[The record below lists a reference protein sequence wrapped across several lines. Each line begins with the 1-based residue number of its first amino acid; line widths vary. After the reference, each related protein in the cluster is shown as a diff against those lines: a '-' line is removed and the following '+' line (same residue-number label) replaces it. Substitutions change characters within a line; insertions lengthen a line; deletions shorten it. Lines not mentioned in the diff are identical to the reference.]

1 MDELD
6 NLINNK
12 TEMSSEDWK
21 NHKKEE
27 KDKLYEMIDKSLEEI
42 KDNSDNFKKYLDLQS
57 KFNNYSV
64 NNTMLIY
71 AQNREATRVR
81 GFDEWKKYGANI
93 LNGEKGIMILEPTE
107 KFTREDGTEG
117 MYFNVKRVFDVSQTS
132 LNVKER
138 NNSYSNKVLLS
149 AFLENYNIQCVDEIK
164 GPSNAF
170 WNSKDKFLYVKTGL
184 EPKELFHSVLKE
196 LSNIQFD
203 KKDVFK
209 DFKSNCISYMICK
222 KYNLDIS
229 SVANLNIPDELKKLD
244 NDAFKKE
251 LLSMHD
257 CFEKENSRINEHF
270 EKLSIK
276 NKDKER

>member
-42 KDNSDNFKKYLDLQS
+42 KENSDNFKKYLDLQS

-71 AQNREATRVR
+71 AQNREATKVR

-164 GPSNAF
+164 GSSKVF
-170 WNSKDKFLYVKTGL
+170 WNSQTKFLY
-184 EPKELFHSVLKE
+184 
-196 LSNIQFD
+196 IQT
-203 KKDVFK
+203 
-209 DFKSNCISYMICK
+209 
-222 KYNLDIS
+222 
-229 SVANLNIPDELKKLD
+229 
-244 NDAFKKE
+244 
-251 LLSMHD
+251 
-257 CFEKENSRINEHF
+257 
-270 EKLSIK
+270 
-276 NKDKER
+276 

>member
-6 NLINNK
+6 TLINNK
-12 TEMSSEDWK
+12 TELSTKDWK

-27 KDKLYEMIDKSLEEI
+27 KDKLYEMIDKSLEKI
-42 KDNSDNFKKYLDLQS
+42 QNNPDNFKKYLDLQS
-57 KFNNYSV
+57 KFSNYSL

-71 AQNREATRVR
+71 SQKPESTRVR

-117 MYFNVKRVFDVSQTS
+117 MYFNVKRVFDIFQTS
-132 LNVKER
+132 SKIKER

-164 GPSNAF
+164 GSNNVF
-170 WNSKDKFLYVKTGL
+170 WNNKDKFLYIKTGL
-184 EPKELFHSVLKE
+184 EPKELFYSVLKE
-196 LSNIQFD
+196 LSYKEFD
-203 KKDVFK
+203 KKDEFR

-229 SVANLNIPDELKKLD
+229 NICDLNIPDELKKLD
-244 NDAFKKE
+244 KEAFKKE

-276 NKDKER
+276 NKEKER